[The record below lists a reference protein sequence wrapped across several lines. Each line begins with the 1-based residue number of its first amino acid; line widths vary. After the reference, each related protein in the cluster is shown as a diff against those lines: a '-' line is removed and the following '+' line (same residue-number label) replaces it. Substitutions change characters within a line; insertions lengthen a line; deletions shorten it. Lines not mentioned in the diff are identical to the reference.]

1 MTSVSVVGLSGILV
15 AAFVG
20 LPGDGGGSAEHAAS
34 STTIAAD
41 QELLTDIVGL
51 VTDKRRYPVPEAAAS
66 KFLAPFSP
74 VKRDEATPES
84 LVYSGE
90 RSPGVQVTLDYGK
103 DARGAWT
110 FEAANFYVVS
120 SNGLTV
126 IFQRLEEGIR
136 AKLGDPS
143 WTKRKKSGGAEAMS
157 WKLGKRIKVWL
168 ARRVGTVPNQQRSID
183 HVEITI
189 GEATPEATTD

>member
-1 MTSVSVVGLSGILV
+1 MRSVIGLSGVLA

-20 LPGDGGGSAEHAAS
+20 LSAHAAGSAEHAPA
-34 STTIAAD
+34 STTAAAD
-41 QELLTDIVGL
+41 EQLLTDIVGL
-51 VTDKRRYPVPEAAAS
+51 VTDKKRYPVPEAAAS

-110 FEAANFYVVS
+110 FEGANFYIVS
-120 SNGLTV
+120 SNGLAA
-126 IFQRLEEGIR
+126 IFQRLDEEIH
-136 AKLGDPS
+136 AKLGDPR
-143 WTKRKKSGGAEAMS
+143 WTKKKKGGGAEAMS

-168 ARRVGTVPNQQRSID
+168 ARRVGTVPNEQRGVD
-183 HVEITI
+183 HVEITV
-189 GEATPEATTD
+189 GEATPEETAD